1 MLSSKEA
8 LIKTAKNLDYKPEM
22 LEKVHQLLS
31 MLKHIMEIPYLKEN
45 LALKGGTAL
54 NLFSFDNVPRLSV
67 DIDLNYIGSVDR
79 TKMLQDRKIIC
90 DAIKQIFHQKKFTL
104 YSSPEQHAG
113 GKMAWSYTSLLGQ
126 GGNIEVDLNFM
137 YRRPLWPCLQQKPK
151 LHFEK
156 EFSVPVLDI
165 HELAAGKLSAFFT
178 RSASRDLFDTY
189 YLFTHSQLDSA
200 KLRLAFVVY
209 MAMTTIDISK
219 LNKCQLQYNL
229 LDIRNKLL
237 PVLRQQKLPRKNN
250 ELKNWADNMLNKIT
264 DQISMILPL
273 QYEEQEFINLIREK
287 GDIRPHLI
295 TDDNK
300 LQEIILNHPAIKWS
314 TMRTNIKK

>member
-1 MLSSKEA
+1 
-8 LIKTAKNLDYKPEM
+8 
-22 LEKVHQLLS
+22 
-31 MLKHIMEIPYLKEN
+31 
-45 LALKGGTAL
+45 
-54 NLFSFDNVPRLSV
+54 
-67 DIDLNYIGSVDR
+67 
-79 TKMLQDRKIIC
+79 
-90 DAIKQIFHQKKFTL
+90 
-104 YSSPEQHAG
+104 
-113 GKMAWSYTSLLGQ
+113 
-126 GGNIEVDLNFM
+126 M
-137 YRRPLWPCLQQKPK
+137 YRRPLWPCVQQKPK

-250 ELKNWADNMLNKIT
+250 ELKNWADNMLNKIM

-314 TMRTNIKK
+314 TMRTGIKK